1 MSYTDNCDGN
11 DDNDDIHS
19 ILEKF
24 SFFNSNYIDD
34 IIEKTLVD
42 LFITEKISIN
52 DKKMIQV
59 LIKMQ
64 KKNKFKE
71 LKLIFMT

>member
-19 ILEKF
+19 MLEKF

-34 IIEKTLVD
+34 IIEKL
-42 LFITEKISIN
+42 
-52 DKKMIQV
+52 
-59 LIKMQ
+59 
-64 KKNKFKE
+64 
-71 LKLIFMT
+71 